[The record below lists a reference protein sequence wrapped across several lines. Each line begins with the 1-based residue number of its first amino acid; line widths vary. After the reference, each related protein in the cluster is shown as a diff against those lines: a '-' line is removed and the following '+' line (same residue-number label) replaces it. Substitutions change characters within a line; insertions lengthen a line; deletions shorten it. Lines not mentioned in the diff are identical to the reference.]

1 MAIKSWNGSSGAFE
15 TAAAWSPAGI
25 PAAGDYAII
34 NSGLVTEGG
43 AFADF
48 LTLRLTASASNSPR
62 LVLAGATLP
71 ATSRLEIAGTDS
83 SASVQVQGQVSN
95 LGTITVTSNAPGSA
109 TFLVRDADNGGA
121 TTLLNAGTIAITDGI
136 AQFLNFGGNAT
147 RMTNNG
153 LVSVAS
159 TGATASSAYV
169 SLSVDGT
176 GRTVIGNNSTAEF
189 AASVGAGQT
198 VAFQPGSGSGVLQ
211 LDTAGTF
218 QGTIRGF
225 VSTDRI
231 GFGAI
236 AAPAVSYTSTSATG
250 GVVHV
255 TSSGNTVADL
265 NVRGVYAPTDF
276 SIATTDLGGG
286 RSDTALATTA
296 TNPLFNYTDNAA
308 GTSGTV
314 APDLYDGP
322 VNYLQWQY
330 IWDRA
335 DGVAISATR
344 SNVFLHGASGDDA
357 LAVQGGNNVVDG
369 GGGSNFL
376 VGGNG
381 ADGGTDTFFVD
392 GRGGVVTW
400 SSVVNFHHGDAVTI
414 FGFTAGTSTLPFTA
428 SDGAAGYTGV
438 TLHSELSGAG
448 TGVNGSVT
456 FAGISLED
464 AQTKFTIS
472 SGSVGGADYLSIAYT
487 G

>member
-1 MAIKSWNGSSGAFE
+1 MAVKFWNGSSGAFE
-15 TAAAWSPAGI
+15 TAAAWTPTGV
-25 PAAGDYAII
+25 PVAGDYAVIS
-34 NSGLVTEGG
+34 SGLVTEVG

-95 LGTITVTSNAPGSA
+95 LGTITITSNAPGSA
-109 TFLVRDADNGGA
+109 TFLVRDADNGGT
-121 TTLLNAGTIAITDGI
+121 TTLANAGTIAITDGI
-136 AQFLNFGGNAT
+136 AQFLNFGSNAT

-153 LVSVAS
+153 VVSVAS
-159 TGATASSAYV
+159 TGATASSAYIA
-169 SLSVDGT
+169 LPIDGT
-176 GRTVIGNNSTAEF
+176 GTMVIGGNSSVEL
-189 AASVGAGQT
+189 AATVGVGQT
-198 VAFQPGSGSGVLQ
+198 VAFLPGSGSNVLQ
-211 LDTAGTF
+211 LDAVGTF
-218 QGTIRGF
+218 QGTIKGF

-231 GFGAI
+231 GFGAV

-255 TSSGNTVADL
+255 TSNGATLADL
-265 NVRGVYAPTDF
+265 NVKGVYTPTDF

-286 RSDTALATTA
+286 RSDTALTTTA
-296 TNPLFNYTDNAA
+296 TNPLFNYTDSTA

-314 APDLYDGP
+314 MPDLYDGP

-330 IWDRA
+330 LWNSA

-344 SNVFLHGASGDDA
+344 SNVFLHGSSGSDA
-357 LAVQGGNNVVDG
+357 LAVQGGNNVIDG

-376 VGGNG
+376 VGGKG

-400 SSVVNFHHGDAVTI
+400 SSIVNFHHGDSVTV
-414 FGFTAGTSTLPFTA
+414 FGFTGGVSTLPFTDN
-428 SDGAAGYTGV
+428 DGAAGYTGA

-456 FAGISLED
+456 FAGISLAD

-472 SGSVGGADYLSIAYT
+472 SGNVGGTDYLSIAYT

>member
-1 MAIKSWNGSSGAFE
+1 MAIKFWNGSSGAFE

-95 LGTITVTSNAPGSA
+95 LGTITITSNAPGSA
-109 TFLVRDADNGGA
+109 TFLARDAANGAA
-121 TTLLNAGTIAITDGI
+121 TTLTNAGTIAITDGI

-153 LVSVAS
+153 IVSVAS

-169 SLSVDGT
+169 SLAVDGT
-176 GRTVIGNNSTAEF
+176 GRTVIGNNSSVEF

-198 VAFQPGSGSGVLQ
+198 VAFLPGTGSSVLE

-218 QGTIRGF
+218 QGTIKNL
-225 VSTDRI
+225 VSTDRV
-231 GFGAI
+231 GFGAV
-236 AAPAVSYTSTSATG
+236 AAPGVSYTSTSVAG
-250 GVVHV
+250 GVVHI
-255 TSSGNTVADL
+255 TSNGNALVDL
-265 NVRGVYAPTDF
+265 NVKGVYAPTDF

-286 RSDTALATTA
+286 RSDTFLTTTA
-296 TNPLFNYTDNAA
+296 TDPLFNYTDNAA

-314 APDLYDGP
+314 AADVYDGP

-330 IWDRA
+330 IWDKA
-335 DGVAISATR
+335 DGVAISAT
-344 SNVFLHGASGDDA
+344 SNNVFLHGGSGDDA
-357 LAVQGGNNVVDG
+357 LAVQGGNNVIDG

-376 VGGNG
+376 VGGKG

-400 SSVVNFHHGDAVTI
+400 SSIVNFHHGDAVTI

-428 SDGAAGYTGV
+428 SDGAAGYTGA

-456 FAGISLED
+456 FASISLAD

-472 SGSVGGADYLSIAYT
+472 TGNVGGTDYLQIAYT

>member
-1 MAIKSWNGSSGAFE
+1 MAIKFWNGSSGAFE
-15 TAAAWSPAGI
+15 TAAAWSPAGV
-25 PAAGDYAII
+25 PVGGDYAII
-34 NSGLVTEGG
+34 NSGIVTEGG

-95 LGTITVTSNAPGSA
+95 LGTITITSSAPGSA
-109 TFLVRDADNGGA
+109 TFLVRNADNGGA
-121 TTLLNAGTIAITDGI
+121 TTLTNAGTIAITDGI

-153 LVSVAS
+153 VVSVAS
-159 TGATASSAYV
+159 TGATASSAYIA
-169 SLSVDGT
+169 LPVDGT
-176 GRTVIGNNSTAEF
+176 GSVVIGGNSVVEL
-189 AASVGAGQT
+189 AAAVGAGQT
-198 VAFQPGSGSGVLQ
+198 VAFLPGTGSSVLE
-211 LDTAGTF
+211 LDTVGTF
-218 QGTIRGF
+218 QGTIKNL
-225 VSTDRI
+225 VSTDRV
-231 GFGAI
+231 GFGAVT
-236 AAPAVSYTSTSATG
+236 APGVSYTSTSATG

-255 TSSGNTVADL
+255 TSNGNALADL
-265 NVRGVYAPTDF
+265 NVKGVYAPTDF
-276 SIATTDLGGG
+276 SIATADLGGG
-286 RSDTALATTA
+286 RSDTFLTTTA
-296 TNPLFNYTDNAA
+296 TDPLFNYTDSAA

-314 APDLYDGP
+314 AADVYDGP

-330 IWDRA
+330 LWNST
-335 DGVAISATR
+335 DGVAIGATR
-344 SNVFLHGASGDDA
+344 DNVFLHGSSGSDA

-376 VGGNG
+376 VGGKG
-381 ADGGTDTFFVD
+381 DDGGTDTFFVD
-392 GRGGVVTW
+392 GRGGVETW
-400 SSVVNFHHGDAVTI
+400 SSIVNFHHGDAVTI

-428 SDGAAGYTGV
+428 SDGAAGYTGA
-438 TLHSELSGAG
+438 TIHSELSGAG

-472 SGSVGGADYLSIAYT
+472 TGSVGGTDYLSIAYT